1 MQHYFGAKATPSERH
16 ELTQVSV
23 TVSVI
28 SHRQGRLV
36 RTLLDDLD
44 HYCAGTCEVILTNNV
59 PEVPDIAP
67 AGRRNPLTVVE
78 NAVPRGF
85 AANHNAA
92 FRSVHT
98 PYFCVIN
105 PDVRLRSN
113 PFPDLI
119 SVLDDSRIGVVAPLV
134 RNSSGAIENS
144 ARKFPTP
151 KILARKALGLK
162 SEPAPHEAAKP
173 GQPDWVA
180 GMFMLFRSDLY
191 NTLGGFDEGY
201 FLYYEDIHLCA
212 RIRIAGMRVVLEPR
226 IEIIHDAQR
235 ASHRNLRHAWWHATS
250 ILRFFRSEAYRE
262 LGRRGMR

>member
-1 MQHYFGAKATPSERH
+1 M
-16 ELTQVSV
+16 TQASV
-23 TVSVI
+23 TVSVV

-36 RTLLDDLD
+36 RALLDDLD
-44 HYCAGTCEVILTNNV
+44 HYCAGTCEAILTVNV
-59 PEVPDIAP
+59 PEEVALTTTGRPKPVTVIENTAP
-67 AGRRNPLTVVE
+67 K
-78 NAVPRGF
+78 GF

-92 FRSVHT
+92 FRAVHT

-105 PDVRLRSN
+105 PDVRLKSN
-113 PFPDLI
+113 PFPLLT
-119 SVLDDSRIGVVAPLV
+119 SVLEDSQVGVVAPLV

-162 SEPAPHEAAKP
+162 SEPAPHQAA
-173 GQPDWVA
+173 GSLEPDWVA

-191 NTLGGFDEGY
+191 KTLGGFDEGY

-212 RIRIAGMRVVLEPR
+212 RLRVAGLHVVLEPR
-226 IEIIHDAQR
+226 VEITHDAQR

-250 ILRFFRSEAYRE
+250 ILRFFRSDAYRE

>member
-1 MQHYFGAKATPSERH
+1 MDS
-16 ELTQVSV
+16 
-23 TVSVI
+23 
-28 SHRQGRLV
+28 
-36 RTLLDDLD
+36 
-44 HYCAGTCEVILTNNV
+44 YCAGTCEVILTVNI
-59 PEVPDIAP
+59 PEDLDIAT
-67 AGRRNPLTVVE
+67 AGRLNPVTIVK
-78 NAVPRGF
+78 NADPRGF

-113 PFPDLI
+113 PFPVLS

-134 RNSSGAIENS
+134 RNSFGRIENS

-151 KILARKALGLK
+151 KILARKALGLE
-162 SEPAPHEAAKP
+162 SELDPHVGTRMLE
-173 GQPDWVA
+173 PDWVA

-191 NTLGGFDEGY
+191 RTIDGFDEGY

-212 RIRIAGMRVVLEPR
+212 RLRVGGMRVVLEPR
-226 IEIIHDAQR
+226 VEIIHDAQR

-250 ILRFFRSEAYRE
+250 ILRFFRSKPYRE
-262 LGRRGMR
+262 LRRRGMR